1 MAKLPHKSTRIAP
14 LVLEAPPACADM
26 LPKTTSDNSEIQMT
40 AGINAAWLTSN
51 IIITGNEAPAE
62 KDSAEY
68 TAA

>member
-1 MAKLPHKSTRIAP
+1 
-14 LVLEAPPACADM
+14 M